1 MHMHMHT
8 TQAEIEWF
16 VKPGAK
22 AHAKFESIAG
32 ACLLWRFLLWLYSP
46 WRPFFGST

>member
-1 MHMHMHT
+1 MGKAFRNEIAPRGGLIRT
-8 TQAEIEWF
+8 REFTQAEIEWF

-32 ACLLWRFLLWLYSP
+32 LEMRL
-46 WRPFFGST
+46 